1 MKTSGEVPQMTH
13 LHAQFF
19 GYCVSCHR
27 VKSVSVWSLSCPRL
41 SYLDFEI
48 VPISPYSVKMQE
60 NTDQKKLTFH
70 AVCVLTC
77 ASARCSIP
85 VYM

>member
-1 MKTSGEVPQMTH
+1 MKTGGEVPQMTH
-13 LHAQFF
+13 LHAQFC

-27 VKSVSVWSLSCPRL
+27 VKSVSIWSLSCPRL

-60 NTDQKKLTFH
+60 NTDQKKLRIPTLFTQ
-70 AVCVLTC
+70 CVF
-77 ASARCSIP
+77 
-85 VYM
+85 